1 MYGKM
6 QESGPDEIIPFISI
20 SAIWGQYPV
29 FLLSAHRSEW
39 LQPKGCQIAGTVFL
53 PGCPGGLEL
62 LTTVTSL
69 FTDMAGNTPFLSSQI
84 GGLCRWRRQLR
95 WEDLSQQRL
104 FNVLIP
110 FMASTLECQ
119 RFN

>member
-69 FTDMAGNTPFLSSQI
+69 FTDMAGNTPSEPEGNEVFFFFLKQ
-84 GGLCRWRRQLR
+84 W
-95 WEDLSQQRL
+95 
-104 FNVLIP
+104 
-110 FMASTLECQ
+110 TLWGVV
-119 RFN
+119 